1 MGKFLRAGRVVILLN
16 GRQAGHKAVIA
27 KVSENGTK
35 SHPYGH
41 CLVVGIEKHP
51 QSVTKK
57 MSMKKQDKRSRVK
70 TFVKY
75 VNFNHLIATRYTLPH
90 DIDGK
95 SLVSD
100 EQMQTVDGRKQAK
113 LGFSKLMKEKF
124 QKPSLEKSG
133 NKPSKDLVFLR
144 RKLRF

>member
-75 VNFNHLIATRYTLPH
+75 VNFNHLIATR
-90 DIDGK
+90 
-95 SLVSD
+95 
-100 EQMQTVDGRKQAK
+100 
-113 LGFSKLMKEKF
+113 
-124 QKPSLEKSG
+124 
-133 NKPSKDLVFLR
+133 
-144 RKLRF
+144 